1 MRIFSQ
7 IIELGVFGYLTHV
20 AKERHNQVIETN
32 RAQKYNGTDLYQQLV
47 RLVANLLLNSP
58 IGTQNISLKFLENID
73 SLMQCTTYMLLGA
86 FLGYNLIHMYAA
98 YLFVTALPI
107 IFNHVVRSLHH
118 NLHEIDISVTKP
130 SAGTHYLASNAMTQL
145 SGPVTV
151 IKNIISNIADYVTH
165 IDESQRSNTFAN

>member
-1 MRIFSQ
+1 MRIILQ
-7 IIELGVFGYLTHV
+7 MIELGVLSCLTHL
-20 AKERHNQVIETN
+20 AKKIHNQVIETN
-32 RAQKYNGTDLYQQLV
+32 HAQKYNGTDFYQQLV
-47 RLVANLLLNSP
+47 RLVANSLLNSP
-58 IGTQNISLKFLENID
+58 IRAQNISLMFLRNID
-73 SLMQCTTYMLLGA
+73 SLMQCTTYVLLGA
-86 FLGYNLIHMYAA
+86 FLGYNLIHMYTA

-130 SAGTHYLASNAMTQL
+130 LEGTHYLASNAMTQL